1 MKLKF
6 SASSMLLLPQGWP
19 EWHHFVL
26 GLLEEV
32 RTWDVVIILSI
43 CFWCYL
49 GNKESR

>member
-26 GLLEEV
+26 GFTRRSE
-32 RTWDVVIILSI
+32 DVGCGYNIIYLFLVLS
-43 CFWCYL
+43 
-49 GNKESR
+49 R